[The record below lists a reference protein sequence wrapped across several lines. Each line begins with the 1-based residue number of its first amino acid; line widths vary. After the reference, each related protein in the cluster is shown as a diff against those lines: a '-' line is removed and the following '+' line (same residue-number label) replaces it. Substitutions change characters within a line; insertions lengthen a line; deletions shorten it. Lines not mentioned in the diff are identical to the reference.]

1 MSQSKAKGSTGMLVL
16 ARKTG
21 ECVMIGDLIEVF
33 VLKIENG
40 VCRIGVRAPK
50 HLPVHRREVYDRI
63 SQESKEKERREI
75 RSVNQAVRNRKKR
88 FLGLPRN
95 VVRLG
100 DRS

>member
-1 MSQSKAKGSTGMLVL
+1 MAKVKGDTGMLVL
-16 ARKTG
+16 ARRCG
-21 ECVMIGDLIEVF
+21 ECVMIGDLIEIF

-50 HLPVHRREVYDRI
+50 DLPVHRREVYDRI
-63 SQESKEKERREI
+63 HAEKREV
-75 RSVNQAVRNRKKR
+75 RAVNQAVRNRKRR
-88 FLGLPRN
+88 FLNLPRN